1 MRAYY
6 PQTERQN
13 PRSDRLRASPSR
25 QGHTRQSLRL
35 KARGELFVLD
45 FVALSLVL
53 SLSILNLS
61 PYTFTTDLG
70 AIALISLILPFYF
83 VGAFN
88 SGAYSDAALL
98 TPTSAVFCSV
108 KALGYS
114 VLMLLLVAFA
124 LHETHLIPRLAFSA
138 GIVFSGIVLAGIR
151 AAYTVRIQR
160 LSGGLLTNELLIL
173 DGQDVPVHD
182 AEFVYDA
189 RQNNL
194 VPDVRDPLMLHDFG
208 TLTKPFDR
216 VVIACSEE
224 RRAQWTLLLK
234 GVEVTG
240 EILAPNFNEL
250 GAIGVNNFLGFD
262 TLQVS
267 RKTLN
272 LRGRAQ
278 KRFFDLSLA
287 IPALIL
293 LMPLLVLVAIAIK
306 LESPG
311 PIFFRQERVGHGN
324 RFFYVFKFRSMYTHA
339 CDISGNVSTRRG
351 GDPRVTRVGRI
362 IRSTSID
369 ELPQLINV
377 LLGEMSIVGPR
388 PHALGS
394 LAGDRLF
401 WEVDSRYWHRH
412 RLKPG
417 ITGLAQI
424 RGFRGATETKRDLI
438 DRLQSDLEYTQD
450 WSIWRDL
457 NIVVRT
463 LSVFVHRNAF

>member
-1 MRAYY
+1 MRAYF
-6 PQTERQN
+6 PGTERQSAR
-13 PRSDRLRASPSR
+13 PDRVRASPTR
-25 QGHTRQSLRL
+25 GGHSKQSLRF

-45 FVALSLVL
+45 LAVL
-53 SLSILNLS
+53 SLSLGLSLLYLS
-61 PYTFTTDLG
+61 PYTLG
-70 AIALISLILPFYF
+70 LEAIGLVSLLLPFYF

-88 SGAYSDAALL
+88 SGAYSDAAMLM
-98 TPTSAVFCSV
+98 PASALFCSV
-108 KALGYS
+108 RALVFA

-124 LHETHLIPRLAFSA
+124 LHQTHEIPRLAFSV
-138 GIVFSGIVLAGIR
+138 GLLCSGLALAGIR
-151 AAYTVRIQR
+151 AGYTVRMQR
-160 LSGGLLTNELLIL
+160 LSGGRLTNELLIL
-173 DGQDVPVHD
+173 DGLDLPAHD
-182 AEFVYDA
+182 AEYVYDA
-189 RQNNL
+189 QRNNL
-194 VPDVRDPLMLHDFG
+194 VPDARDPLMLHDFG

-216 VVIACSEE
+216 VVIACSEAK
-224 RRAQWTLLLK
+224 RAQWTLLLK

-250 GAIGVNNFLGFD
+250 GAIGVSNFIGYD

-267 RKTLN
+267 HKKLN

-278 KRFFDLSLA
+278 KRLFDLAVA
-287 IPALIL
+287 IPTLIL
-293 LMPLLVLVAIAIK
+293 LLPLLVLVAIAIK

-311 PIFFRQERVGHGN
+311 PVFFKQERVGRGN
-324 RFFYVFKFRSMYTHA
+324 RFFYVYKFRSMYTHA
-339 CDISGNVSTRRG
+339 CDGTGNVSTRRG

-377 LLGEMSIVGPR
+377 LFGEMSIVGPR

-401 WEVDSRYWHRH
+401 WEIDSRYWHRH

-424 RGFRGATETKRDLI
+424 RGFRGATETRRDLI
-438 DRLQSDLEYTQD
+438 DRLQSDLEYIQD

-457 NIVVRT
+457 GIVFRT
-463 LSVFVHRNAF
+463 ISVFVHRNAF